1 MSKRFHKWYI
11 VCILIGIAAF
21 LVVLYIWKD
30 YILAENKFQT
40 EALLTDVNIQAKQ
53 KLKDKNDP
61 TRDNF
66 HLYDTYYEYKLT
78 WEFMNVYSEKKY
90 KYYNET
96 EGSNENLHK
105 AGEKQPVFV
114 YYNDNEEDYELVDA
128 GASILFI
135 IGGAVFIIIPAT
147 DLIRRKIRKE
157 QRFISGVN
165 FTHTNQRMIIY
176 GHNTFR
182 YLLIINK
189 EVNYL

>member
-1 MSKRFHKWYI
+1 
-11 VCILIGIAAF
+11 
-21 LVVLYIWKD
+21 
-30 YILAENKFQT
+30 
-40 EALLTDVNIQAKQ
+40 
-53 KLKDKNDP
+53 
-61 TRDNF
+61 
-66 HLYDTYYEYKLT
+66 
-78 WEFMNVYSEKKY
+78 MNVYSEKKY

-157 QRFISGVN
+157 
-165 FTHTNQRMIIY
+165 
-176 GHNTFR
+176 
-182 YLLIINK
+182 
-189 EVNYL
+189 

>member
-114 YYNDNEEDYELVDA
+114 YYNDNEEDYEIADDSSSLLFGIA
-128 GASILFI
+128 GI
-135 IGGAVFIIIPAT
+135 VFLMIPAVGT
-147 DLIRRKIRKE
+147 IKVGIKSLRSRKK
-157 QRFISGVN
+157 
-165 FTHTNQRMIIY
+165 
-176 GHNTFR
+176 
-182 YLLIINK
+182 
-189 EVNYL
+189 